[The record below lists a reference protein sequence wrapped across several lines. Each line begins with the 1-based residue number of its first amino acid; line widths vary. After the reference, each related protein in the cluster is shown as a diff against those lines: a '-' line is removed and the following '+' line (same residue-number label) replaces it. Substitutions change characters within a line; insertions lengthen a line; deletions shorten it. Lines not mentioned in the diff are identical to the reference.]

1 MELSNQHIEYTLIAG
16 FMRGLKPDPVLTVSQ
31 WADSKRILTLS
42 AEPGKFRTSRT
53 PYIGEIVDKLS
64 VRDSAQIIIFKK
76 SSQVGATEAANNW
89 LGYVIDV
96 AASPF
101 LYMMPTDTMMKE
113 VSKGRIQ
120 KMIDSTPEIRQKI
133 RPSRAKES
141 GNTINQKEFE
151 NGFVKM
157 VGANSPVGLSSTAV
171 RYVYADE
178 IDRYPL
184 DVGGEGSAIDLAN
197 TRTSTYGA
205 RKKMFLTSTPTRKGT
220 SAIDNAFQ
228 NTGQR
233 HYNVPCPHCNAM
245 QALVFEQLRYEA
257 GKYAETKYECIHCN
271 ELIEERYKTWMLANG
286 LWIPKFPALE
296 DGITYGYFINALY
309 SPLGW
314 YSWGQMAR
322 EFVESE
328 TDVFK
333 RITWTNTK
341 AGEVYEEKGEKPN
354 WETLYDRSEEYAIN
368 KPFADVMVITAGVDV
383 QGDRIEIE
391 IVGWMKGKRSQ
402 SIDYRVLVGD
412 TDKDDIWNE
421 LGKIV
426 NETWA
431 REGGGHLPLRLM
443 AVDSGYNTNKVYA
456 FTKKYST
463 ARVVPVKGRDRLDTH
478 YSSPKAVVVTKAGK
492 KINSVKVWGIGSSFI
507 KTELY
512 GMLKQQKD
520 HDAKTTPDGYCYFPK
535 REPSYFRG
543 LTAEELQIIT
553 NRRNYRE
560 YVWVKKYERN
570 EPLDCRVYARA
581 AAAIVGI
588 DRWDDSRWNR
598 EQYFAAIQ
606 PKETQSAAPVK
617 PKKKRGSD
625 FW

>member
-1 MELSNQHIEYTLIAG
+1 MELSDQNIVYSMIAG
-16 FMRGLKPDPVLTVSQ
+16 FRRGLKPDPVLTVSQ
-31 WADSKRILTLS
+31 WADAKRILTMS

-64 VRDSAQIIIFKK
+64 VRDSAQVVIFKK

-120 KMIDSTPEIRQKI
+120 KMIDSTPEIRSKI

-141 GNTINQKEFE
+141 GNTIQNKEFE

-233 HYNVPCPHCNAM
+233 YYNIPCPHCNAM
-245 QALVFEQLRYEA
+245 QALVFEQLRYA
-257 GKYAETKYECIHCN
+257 IDNYGETKYECIHCN
-271 ELIEERYKTWMLANG
+271 ELIEERHKPWMLSNG
-286 LWIPKFPALE
+286 SWIAKYPEKE

-314 YSWGQMAR
+314 YSWAQMAR

-328 TDVFK
+328 NDVFK

-354 WETLYDRSEEYAIN
+354 WENLYDRAEEYQIN
-368 KPFADVMVITAGVDV
+368 KPFKDVALITAGVDI
-383 QGDRIEIE
+383 QADRIEVE
-391 IVGWMKGKRSQ
+391 IVGWIKGKRYQ

-412 TDKDDIWNE
+412 TDKDEVWNE

-426 NETWA
+426 NETWQ
-431 REGGGHLPLRLM
+431 REDKCHLPLRLM
-443 AVDSGYNTNKVYA
+443 AVDSGYNTNKVYS

-463 ARVVPVKGRDRLDTH
+463 ALVVPVKGRHRLDTH

-492 KINSVKVWGIGSSFI
+492 KINTVKVWGIGSSYI

-520 HDAKTTPDGYCYFPK
+520 HESGTIPDGYCHFPK
-535 REPSYFRG
+535 REPYYFRG

-588 DRWDDSRWNR
+588 DRWDDSRWSR
-598 EQYFAAIQ
+598 ELYFNTVGT
-606 PKETQSAAPVK
+606 KEMNATSTE
-617 PKKKRGSD
+617 KKKRKSD
-625 FW
+625 FWDK

>member
-1 MELSNQHIEYTLIAG
+1 MEISCNIQYNFISG
-16 FMRGLKPDPVLTVSQ
+16 FLRGLKPDPVVTVSE
-31 WADSKRILTLS
+31 WADSKRVLTVS

-53 PYIGEIVDKLS
+53 PYIREIVDRLS
-64 VRDSAQIIIFKK
+64 VRDTAQTIIFKK

-96 AASPF
+96 APAPF

-113 VSKGRIQ
+113 VSKSRIQ

-133 RPSRAKES
+133 KPSKAKES
-141 GNTINQKEFE
+141 GNTIQNKEFE
-151 NGFVKM
+151 GGFVKM

-171 RYVYADE
+171 QDVYADE

-184 DVGGEGSAIDLAN
+184 DVGGEGSAIDLAD
-197 TRTSTYGA
+197 TRTLTYGS
-205 RKKMFLTSTPTRKGT
+205 RKKKFLTSTPTRKDT

-228 NTGQR
+228 TTGQR
-233 HYNVPCPHCNAM
+233 FYNVPCPYCNALQSLM
-245 QALVFEQLRYEA
+245 FDQLRYEVD
-257 GKYAETKYECIHCN
+257 KYNDAKYECIHCN
-271 ELIEERYKTWMLANG
+271 QLIEERHKTWMLTNG
-286 LWIPKFPALE
+286 TWIPRYPEKE

-314 YSWGQMAR
+314 YSWGQMAK

-354 WETLYDRSEEYAIN
+354 WESLYDRAEDYLPN
-368 KPFADVMVITAGVDV
+368 KPSKEVAVITAGVDV
-383 QGDRIEIE
+383 QGDRLEVE
-391 IVGWMKGKRSQ
+391 IVGWIKGKRSQ

-412 TDKDDIWNE
+412 TDKQEVWDT

-426 NETWA
+426 NEVWK
-431 REGGGHLPLRLM
+431 REDGQVLPLRLM
-443 AVDSGYNTNKVYA
+443 AVDSGYNTSKVYA

-463 ARVVPVKGRDRLDTH
+463 ARVVPVKGRDRLETL
-478 YSSPKAVVVTKAGK
+478 YASPKSVQVTKAGK
-492 KINSVKVWGIGSSFI
+492 KINGVKIWGIGSSFI

-512 GMLKQQKD
+512 GMLKLQKD
-520 HDAKTTPDGYCYFPK
+520 HEQQTIPDGYCHFPK

-543 LTAEELQIIT
+543 LTGEELQIVT
-553 NRRNYRE
+553 NRRGYRD

-588 DRWDDSRWNR
+588 DRWNDERWLR
-598 EQYFAAIQ
+598 EVYFAVVDKSQ
-606 PKETQSAAPVK
+606 PPAPAK
-617 PKKKRGSD
+617 PKKKRDSN